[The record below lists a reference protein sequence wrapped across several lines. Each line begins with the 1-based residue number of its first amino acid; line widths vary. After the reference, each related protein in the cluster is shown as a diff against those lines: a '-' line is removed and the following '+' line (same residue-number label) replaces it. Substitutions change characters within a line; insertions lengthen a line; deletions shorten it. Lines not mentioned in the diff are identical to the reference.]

1 MNKQTNT
8 EYQKINWND
17 TTWGKWITAGL
28 YVRCWP
34 SAFSFSQ
41 YDLSYLSPV
50 YIVIPHESHIWLTF
64 HISPPVTQWQL
75 DWKVNL
81 KRYSMGSSQL
91 TSVLSVGY
99 LTVFS
104 VQQLKALYVLQFDAL
119 WQRLPLEVDVSELWQ
134 SSGRIC
140 NTEKQE
146 IRVKWQQ
153 MQGVISTTC
162 T

>member
-1 MNKQTNT
+1 
-8 EYQKINWND
+8 
-17 TTWGKWITAGL
+17 
-28 YVRCWP
+28 
-34 SAFSFSQ
+34 
-41 YDLSYLSPV
+41 
-50 YIVIPHESHIWLTF
+50 
-64 HISPPVTQWQL
+64 
-75 DWKVNL
+75 
-81 KRYSMGSSQL
+81 MGSSQL